1 MNNQKMTHIPA
12 DKISFVISQLDKD
25 VRNGN
30 PALDNMRCIYIEEDS
45 NIIHLLSVFD
55 FIDLNPRPKIKSLM
69 ISQVLEN

>member
-1 MNNQKMTHIPA
+1 MPYKIIPITNE
-12 DKISFVISQLDKD
+12 KIPLVISQLDKD
-25 VRNGN
+25 VKNGN
-30 PALDNMRCIYIEEDS
+30 PALDNMRCIYTEEDS